1 MPSTRDPQYAARLAT
16 LERAWWKKV
25 VPDPYRWFLRRQR
38 LGFVLD
44 VGCGIGRGLR
54 YLDGNG
60 VGIDHSEAAVATCRQ
75 QGFTACTPDEF
86 DRSGHARPGRFDALV
101 CSHVLEHLSV
111 DDEHALLA
119 TYLPYV
125 RAGGR
130 VVLITPQ
137 QRGYA
142 SDATHVRFVD
152 DHALADVATRF
163 GLTGAPRSFPLP
175 RWFGRAFT
183 YNEFVLVATMPA
195 TPVRRS

>member
-60 VGIDHSEAAVATCRQ
+60 VGIDHNEAAVGTCRQ

-101 CSHVLEHLSV
+101 CWMNWIGTLAPHPAAVLLLSSAQITCV
-111 DDEHALLA
+111 RPSVLLKSPACETGILLA
-119 TYLPYV
+119 R
-125 RAGGR
+125 RA
-130 VVLITPQ
+130 VISKPN
-137 QRGYA
+137 
-142 SDATHVRFVD
+142 F
-152 DHALADVATRF
+152 
-163 GLTGAPRSFPLP
+163 
-175 RWFGRAFT
+175 
-183 YNEFVLVATMPA
+183 
-195 TPVRRS
+195 